1 MDTGLGRLAAAAA
14 VVAGEDFTGG
24 SDGALCERVRE
35 LYRIRSQVD
44 AALVAAVGVVH
55 QRGAVEYDGA
65 VSTKSWLRARLH
77 VSPVESS
84 ELVDVARHLPDD
96 PAFAETF
103 RAGRVSRAHVLVAAR
118 LAKKVGPD
126 LADEAAD
133 ALLGPALTM
142 DPAALKHVSK
152 RIEAYLRPETD
163 APDEDGEEPDE
174 ADRAVYHAQT
184 FGGTWDLAG
193 TLTPEAGAL
202 AQTYLNAAS
211 GRRDAEDDR
220 SPCQRRHDALAELF
234 RLGLDTAHLPTHGG
248 EQPHL
253 AVLVHARDLQ
263 HSGRAGRK
271 RRRLAPVRFDGE
283 DVLTAGW
290 AYLDDDPAPVPP
302 DWAEHPDDTGGA
314 GIDWDAALAVWAD
327 ELDLTP
333 PHPRIPAH
341 TDAGLPDPGLPGTAP
356 TDTSLANADLA
367 GASLA
372 DAGLADVSLAD
383 ADADADLAGGSVADA
398 GLADVSL
405 ADAGLA
411 DAGLADA
418 GLADAGLAD
427 AGLADAGL
435 ADADLAGAGVP
446 GAGLPEWG
454 AARDLGLAEAI
465 AGVTGRRSGL
475 PTEGTG
481 GITEYGGLLSPEAVR
496 RLACDAGINRVV
508 LDPADVPI
516 NAGRL
521 NRVPPPAMRRVLVAR
536 DGGCRFHGCDRPPA
550 WTH

>member
-14 VVAGEDFTGG
+14 VVAGEDLTGDP
-24 SDGALCERVRE
+24 DGALCERTRE
-35 LYRIRSQVD
+35 LHRVRSQID

-96 PAFAETF
+96 PVFAEAF

-126 LADEAAD
+126 LADEAVN

-152 RIEAYLRPETD
+152 RIEAYLCPET
-163 APDEDGEEPDE
+163 EDDNDGGDGPDE

-184 FGGTWDLAG
+184 FGGAWDLAG

-211 GRRDAEDDR
+211 GRRDTEDDR

-234 RLGLDTAHLPTHGG
+234 RLGLDTANLPTHGG

-263 HSGRAGRK
+263 HSSRAGRK
-271 RRRLAPVRFDGE
+271 RRRLKAPIRFDG
-283 DVLTAGW
+283 DDALTAGW
-290 AYLDDDPAPVPP
+290 AYLDDDPAPIPP
-302 DWAEHPDDTGGA
+302 DWAEHPDDTGGT
-314 GIDWDAALAVWAD
+314 GIDWDAVLAVWAD
-327 ELDLTP
+327 ELAPQTS
-333 PHPRIPAH
+333 
-341 TDAGLPDPGLPGTAP
+341 PDTSAPPGTALPDAHLPSAAP
-356 TDTSLANADLA
+356 TNTSPAD
-367 GASLA
+367 ASLA
-372 DAGLADVSLAD
+372 DRGLADRSLA
-383 ADADADLAGGSVADA
+383 G
-398 GLADVSL
+398 
-405 ADAGLA
+405 
-411 DAGLADA
+411 
-418 GLADAGLAD
+418 
-427 AGLADAGL
+427 AGL
-435 ADADLAGAGVP
+435 ADADLADADLADAGP
-446 GAGLPEWG
+446 PEWG
-454 AARDLGLAEAI
+454 AARDRALAEAI
-465 AGVTGRRSGL
+465 AGVTGRRTGM
-475 PTEGTG
+475 PTPGTG
-481 GITEYGGLLSPEAVR
+481 GITEYGGLLSPDAVR
-496 RLACDAGINRVV
+496 RLSCDAGINRVV

-521 NRVPPPAMRRVLVAR
+521 YRVPPPAMRRVLVAR

>member
-14 VVAGEDFTGG
+14 VVAGEDLTGG

-96 PAFAETF
+96 PVFAEAF

-142 DPAALKHVSK
+142 DPAALKHVSR
-152 RIEAYLRPETD
+152 RIEAYLRPET
-163 APDEDGEEPDE
+163 EDDDGDGGEPDE
-174 ADRAVYHAQT
+174 ADRAIYNAQT

-211 GRRDAEDDR
+211 GRRDTEDDR
-220 SPCQRRHDALAELF
+220 SPRQRRHDALAELF
-234 RLGLDTAHLPTHGG
+234 RLGLDTANLPTHGG

-263 HSGRAGRK
+263 HSSRAGRK

-290 AYLDDDPAPVPP
+290 AYLDDDPAPTPP
-302 DWAEHPDDTGGA
+302 DWAEHPDDTGGI
-314 GIDWDAALAVWAD
+314 GVDWDAALAVWAD
-327 ELDLTP
+327 ELAPQTS
-333 PHPRIPAH
+333 
-341 TDAGLPDPGLPGTAP
+341 PDTSAPPGTALPDAHLPSAAP
-356 TDTSLANADLA
+356 TNTSPADASLANADLA
-367 GASLA
+367 DASLADTGLAGASLA
-372 DAGLADVSLAD
+372 DTSLAD
-383 ADADADLAGGSVADA
+383 R
-398 GLADVSL
+398 SL
-405 ADAGLA
+405 ADRGLA
-411 DAGLADA
+411 DAGPPDA
-418 GLADAGLAD
+418 GLPA
-427 AGLADAGL
+427 
-435 ADADLAGAGVP
+435 
-446 GAGLPEWG
+446 WG
-454 AARDLGLAEAI
+454 AAPDLGLAEAI
-465 AGVTGRRSGL
+465 AGVTGRRTGM
-475 PTEGTG
+475 PTPGTG
-481 GITEYGGLLSPEAVR
+481 GITEYGGLLTPDAVR

-508 LDPADVPI
+508 LDPDDIPL

-521 NRVPPPAMRRVLVAR
+521 HRVPPPAMRRVLVAR